1 MLILLSPAKTLDFE
15 TPLPKQAQ
23 ELELTKPALMSRAA
37 ELVKVLQPMT
47 AAELESLMGISP
59 KLASLNAERFSQWST
74 RPKSGAVR
82 PAVFAFNGDVYE
94 GLQASS
100 LTKAQLEDAQRRL
113 RMLSGLYG
121 VLRPMDAFQAYRLE
135 MGTSLRGR
143 AGGGRSG
150 GKAFSSLYDYWGLQ
164 LVEALGEDLAGL
176 GSDPIVLNLASDEY
190 FKAAQGLHKHQV
202 KGKPVQ
208 VISPVFQDEKSG
220 KYKVISF
227 YAKRA
232 RGLMARFVLQKR
244 LVKPEQLQAFNLEGY
259 CFDADASKPLQPV
272 FRRTEASAKAL
283 G

>member
-15 TPLPKQAQ
+15 SPLPKPAQ
-23 ELELTKPALMSRAA
+23 ELELTQPLHMGKAA
-37 ELVKVLQPMT
+37 ELIKVLRPM
-47 AAELESLMGISP
+47 ASAELEKLMGISS

-74 RPKSGAVR
+74 RPKQSNVR

-100 LTKAQLEDAQRRL
+100 LTKAQLEDAQNRL

-135 MGTSLRGR
+135 MGTSLKGR
-143 AGGGRSG
+143 AG

-164 LVEALGEDLAGL
+164 LVKSLGEELASL
-176 GSDPIVLNLASDEY
+176 RSDPLVLNLASDEY
-190 FKAAQGLHKHQV
+190 FKAAQGLQKHQV
-202 KGKPVQ
+202 KGMPVQ

-220 KYKVISF
+220 KFKVISF

-244 LVKPEQLQAFNLEGY
+244 VRKAHQLQAFNLEGY
-259 CFDADASKPLQPV
+259 RFDEEASKPMQPV
-272 FRRTEASAKAL
+272 FRRTEADVKAPA
-283 G
+283 

>member
-1 MLILLSPAKTLDFE
+1 MLILLSPAKTLDFD

-23 ELELTKPALMSRAA
+23 ELEVTKPALMSQAA
-37 ELVKVLQPMT
+37 ELVKVLQPMP
-47 AAELESLMGISP
+47 AAELEKLMGVSP
-59 KLASLNAERFSQWST
+59 KLASLNAERFSQWSA
-74 RPKSGAVR
+74 RPKSSAVR

-100 LTKAQLEDAQRRL
+100 LTKAQLEDAQSRL

-135 MGTSLRGR
+135 MGTSLKGH
-143 AGGGRSG
+143 AG

-164 LVEALGEDLAGL
+164 LVEALGEELAGL
-176 GSDPIVLNLASDEY
+176 GPNPCVLNLASDEY
-190 FKAAQGLHKHQV
+190 FKAAQGLHKHLV
-202 KGKPVQ
+202 NGKPVQ
-208 VISPVFQDEKSG
+208 VISPVFQDEKAG
-220 KYKVISF
+220 KFKVISF

-244 LVKPEQLQAFNLEGY
+244 ARKPEQLQAFNLEGY
-259 CFDADASKPLQPV
+259 RFDAQASKPLQPV
-272 FRRTEASAKAL
+272 FRRTEADTNGL

>member
-23 ELELTKPALMSRAA
+23 ELEVTKPALMSQAA
-37 ELVKVLQPMT
+37 ELVKVLQPMP
-47 AAELESLMGISP
+47 AAELEKLMGISS
-59 KLASLNAERFSQWST
+59 KLASLNAERFSQWSA
-74 RPKSGAVR
+74 RPKASAVR

-94 GLQASS
+94 GLQAAS
-100 LTKAQLEDAQRRL
+100 LTKAQLEDAQSRL

-135 MGTSLRGR
+135 MGTSIKGH
-143 AGGGRSG
+143 AG

-164 LVEALGEDLAGL
+164 LVEALGEELAGL
-176 GSDPIVLNLASDEY
+176 GHGSDPLVLNLASDEY
-190 FKAAQGLHKHQV
+190 FKAAQGLYKHQV
-202 KGKPVQ
+202 NGKPVQ

-220 KYKVISF
+220 KFKVISF

-244 LVKPEQLQAFNLEGY
+244 VRRPEQLQAFNLEGY
-259 CFDADASKPLQPV
+259 QFDTQTSKPLQPV
-272 FRRTEASAKAL
+272 FRRTEADAKGL

>member
-23 ELELTKPALMSRAA
+23 ELEVTKPALMSQAA
-37 ELVKVLQPMT
+37 ELVKVLQPM
-47 AAELESLMGISP
+47 APSDLEKLMGISP
-59 KLASLNAERFSQWST
+59 KLASLNAKRFSDWSS
-74 RPKSGAVR
+74 RPKATAVR

-94 GLQASS
+94 GLEAAS
-100 LTKAQLEDAQRRL
+100 LTKAQLEDAQGRL

-135 MGTSLRGR
+135 MGTSLKGK
-143 AGGGRSG
+143 AG

-164 LVEALGEDLAGL
+164 LVEALGEELAGL
-176 GSDPIVLNLASDEY
+176 GPDPLVLNLASDEY

-202 KGKPVQ
+202 NGKPVQ

-220 KYKVISF
+220 KFKVISF

-244 LVKPEQLQAFNLEGY
+244 VRRSEQLQAFNLEGY
-259 CFDADASKPLQPV
+259 QFAAQAS
-272 FRRTEASAKAL
+272 
-283 G
+283 

>member
-1 MLILLSPAKTLDFE
+1 
-15 TPLPKQAQ
+15 
-23 ELELTKPALMSRAA
+23 
-37 ELVKVLQPMT
+37 MT

-135 MGTSLRGR
+135 MGTSLGGR
-143 AGGGRSG
+143 AG

>member
-15 TPLPKQAQ
+15 TPLPTQAQ
-23 ELELTKPALMSRAA
+23 ELEVTKPALMSQAA
-37 ELVKVLQPMT
+37 ELVKILQPMP
-47 AAELESLMGISP
+47 AAELEKLMGVSP
-59 KLASLNAERFSQWST
+59 KLASLNAERFSQWSA
-74 RPKSGAVR
+74 RPKSSAVR

-100 LTKAQLEDAQRRL
+100 LTKAQLEDAQSRL

-135 MGTSLRGR
+135 MSTSLKGH
-143 AGGGRSG
+143 AGGR
-150 GKAFSSLYDYWGLQ
+150 AFSSLYDYWGLQ
-164 LVEALGEDLAGL
+164 LVEALGQELAGL
-176 GSDPIVLNLASDEY
+176 GPNPYVLNLASDEY

-202 KGKPVQ
+202 NGKAVQ
-208 VISPVFQDEKSG
+208 VISPVFQDEKAG
-220 KYKVISF
+220 KFKVISF

-244 LVKPEQLQAFNLEGY
+244 ARKPEQLQAFNLEGY
-259 CFDADASKPLQPV
+259 RFDAQSSKPLQPV
-272 FRRTEASAKAL
+272 FRRTEADTNGL

>member
-23 ELELTKPALMSRAA
+23 ELEVTKPALMSQAA
-37 ELVKVLQPMT
+37 ELVKVLQPM
-47 AAELESLMGISP
+47 APSDLEKLMGISP
-59 KLASLNAERFSQWST
+59 KLASLNAKRFSDWSS
-74 RPKSGAVR
+74 RPKATAVR

-94 GLQASS
+94 GLEAAS
-100 LTKAQLEDAQRRL
+100 LTKAQLEDAQGRL

-135 MGTSLRGR
+135 MGTSLKGK
-143 AGGGRSG
+143 AG

-164 LVEALGEDLAGL
+164 LVEALGKGLAGL
-176 GSDPIVLNLASDEY
+176 GSDPLVLNLASDEY

-202 KGKPVQ
+202 NGKPVQ

-220 KYKVISF
+220 KFKVISF

-244 LVKPEQLQAFNLEGY
+244 VRRSEQLQAFNLEGY
-259 CFDADASKPLQPV
+259 QFDAQASKPLQPV
-272 FRRTEASAKAL
+272 FRRTEADTNGL

>member
-15 TPLPKQAQ
+15 TPLPKPAQ
-23 ELELTKPALMSRAA
+23 DLELTRPALMSRAA

-47 AAELESLMGISP
+47 TTDLETLMGISP
-59 KLASLNAERFSQWST
+59 KLASLNAERFSQWSA
-74 RPKSGAVR
+74 RPKSSAVR

-135 MGTSLRGR
+135 MGTSLKGR
-143 AGGGRSG
+143 AG

-164 LVEALGEDLAGL
+164 LVEALGEELAGL
-176 GSDPIVLNLASDEY
+176 GSDPVVLNLASDEY
-190 FKAAQGLHKHQV
+190 FKVAQGLHKHQV

-259 CFDADASKPLQPV
+259 CFDADVSKPLQPV

-283 G
+283 S

>member
-15 TPLPKQAQ
+15 TPLPKPAQ
-23 ELELTKPALMSRAA
+23 DLELTKPSLMSRAA

-47 AAELESLMGISP
+47 AAELGTLMGISP
-59 KLASLNAERFSQWST
+59 KLASLNAERFSQWSA
-74 RPKSGAVR
+74 RPKSSAVR

-135 MGTSLRGR
+135 MGTSLKGR
-143 AGGGRSG
+143 AG

-164 LVEALGEDLAGL
+164 LVEALGEELAGL
-176 GSDPIVLNLASDEY
+176 GSDPVVLNLASDEY

-259 CFDADASKPLQPV
+259 CFDADVSKPLQPV

-283 G
+283 S

>member
-15 TPLPKQAQ
+15 TPLPKPAQ
-23 ELELTKPALMSRAA
+23 EFELTKPALMSRAA

-47 AAELESLMGISP
+47 AAELETLMGISP
-59 KLASLNAERFSQWST
+59 KLASLNAERFSQWSA
-74 RPKSGAVR
+74 RPKSSAVR

-135 MGTSLRGR
+135 MGTSLKGR
-143 AGGGRSG
+143 AG

-164 LVEALGEDLAGL
+164 LVEALGEELAGL
-176 GSDPIVLNLASDEY
+176 GSDPVVLNLASDEY
-190 FKAAQGLHKHQV
+190 FKAAQGLHKHEV

-259 CFDADASKPLQPV
+259 CFDADVSKPLQPV
-272 FRRTEASAKAL
+272 FRRTEASARAL
-283 G
+283 S

>member
-23 ELELTKPALMSRAA
+23 ELEVTKPALMSQAA
-37 ELVKVLQPMT
+37 ELIKVLQPM
-47 AAELESLMGISP
+47 APSDLEKLMGISP
-59 KLASLNAERFSQWST
+59 KLASLNAERFSQWSA
-74 RPKSGAVR
+74 RPKATAVR

-94 GLQASS
+94 GLQAAS
-100 LTKAQLEDAQRRL
+100 LTKAQLEDAQSRL

-135 MGTSLRGR
+135 MGTSIKGH
-143 AGGGRSG
+143 AG

-164 LVEALGEDLAGL
+164 LVEALGEELAGL
-176 GSDPIVLNLASDEY
+176 GHGSDPLVLNLASDEY
-190 FKAAQGLHKHQV
+190 FKAAQGLYKHQV
-202 KGKPVQ
+202 NGKPVQ

-220 KYKVISF
+220 KFKVISF

-232 RGLMARFVLQKR
+232 RGLMARFALQKR
-244 LVKPEQLQAFNLEGY
+244 VRRPEQLQAFNLEGY
-259 CFDADASKPLQPV
+259 QFDTQASKPLQPV
-272 FRRTEASAKAL
+272 FRRTEADAKGL

>member
-15 TPLPKQAQ
+15 TPLPKPAQ
-23 ELELTKPALMSRAA
+23 DLELTKPALMSRAA

-47 AAELESLMGISP
+47 AAELGTLMGISP
-59 KLASLNAERFSQWST
+59 KLASLNAERFSQWSA
-74 RPKSGAVR
+74 RPKSSAVR

-135 MGTSLRGR
+135 MGTSLKGR
-143 AGGGRSG
+143 AG

-164 LVEALGEDLAGL
+164 LVEALGEELAGL
-176 GSDPIVLNLASDEY
+176 GSDPVVLNLASDEY

-259 CFDADASKPLQPV
+259 CFDADVSKPLQPV

-283 G
+283 S